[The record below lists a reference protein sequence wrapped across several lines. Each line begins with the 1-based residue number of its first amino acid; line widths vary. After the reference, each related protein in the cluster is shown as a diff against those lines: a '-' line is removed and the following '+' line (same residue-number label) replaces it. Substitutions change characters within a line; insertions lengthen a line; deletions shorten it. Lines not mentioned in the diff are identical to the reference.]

1 MVKLPSLE
9 EYLSASQQNTTKLFK
24 DIELKEGI
32 LETNAL
38 GLPRIRSGNFAII
51 LKVTVDNRRFAIR
64 CFLHMPD
71 DVRDRYEKISG
82 ALAIDSS
89 DNNVDYFA
97 KFRFFSEG
105 INVDGSWY
113 PLIKMEWVNGLTL
126 GEFINKNYND
136 KNSLLELRE
145 KLRNLQRFLSI
156 KKISH
161 GDIQPGNIIIS
172 NDGENLKIID
182 YDGMFVEGLEGKL
195 ASELGHVN
203 FQHPKREKLNFNE
216 RLDWFAFIELD
227 VAINYLIQNPDLWET
242 TYSDEEGIL
251 FRSGDLRN
259 PLISPTFYEISKT
272 CTNLHPLKCLAS
284 ICIRPFKDIPD
295 PRYYYE
301 ENYKTIDGIEFS
313 QATLK
318 RKVITETKNKSQ
330 PYLSEYP
337 IRNGNHTESL
347 FKNIG
352 DRIEIIGKVLDVR
365 SGKTQFGNNRKLR
378 PYIYLDFEE
387 LKNGKLFR
395 IKFLPDLVEGAIL
408 SDAILPNEKWVL
420 KWITITETIQP
431 QNIINHPSFPDGL
444 TEIFMIVKN
453 LNQVKVL
460 SESEAIYRLNSSD
473 TMDRKPFYKN
483 NISNKGDIGKKAS
496 NQHVIDTI
504 KRL

>member
-1 MVKLPSLE
+1 MIKLPSLE
-9 EYLSASQQNTTKLFK
+9 EYLSASQQKSNILFK
-24 DIELKEGI
+24 DLELKEGN

-38 GLPRIRSGNFAII
+38 GLPRVRSGNFAII
-51 LKVTVDNRRFAIR
+51 LKVTVNNRRYAVR

-71 DVRDRYEKISG
+71 DVRARYEKISE
-82 ALAIDSS
+82 AIAIDDS
-89 DNNVDYFA
+89 DSNSDYFS
-97 KFRFFSEG
+97 KFSFFSEG
-105 INVDGSWY
+105 INVEGSWY
-113 PLIKMEWVNGLTL
+113 PLIKMEWINGLTL
-126 GEFINKNYND
+126 GEFINKSYND
-136 KNSLLELRE
+136 KNSLQ
-145 KLRNLQRFLSI
+145 KLRKKLRDLQQFLSI
-156 KKISH
+156 KNISH

-172 NDGENLKIID
+172 NNGENLKIID

-203 FQHPKREKLNFNE
+203 FQHPKRQKLIFNE

-227 VAINYLIQNPDLWET
+227 VAINYLIQNSDLWET

-251 FRSGDLRN
+251 FRSGDLNN
-259 PLISPTFYEISKT
+259 PLISPTFYEISKS
-272 CTNLHPLKCLAS
+272 CANLHPLKCLAS
-284 ICIRPFKDIPD
+284 ICIRPFEDIPN
-295 PRYYYE
+295 PIHYYE
-301 ENYKTIDGIEFS
+301 ENYKPIGDMEFS
-313 QATLK
+313 QATLR
-318 RKVITETKNKSQ
+318 RKVVTETKNKSQ

-352 DRIEIIGKVLDVR
+352 DRIEIIGKVVDVR
-365 SGKTQFGNNRKLR
+365 LGKTQFGNNRKLR

-408 SDAILPNEKWVL
+408 SNAILPNQKWVL

-444 TEIFMIVKN
+444 IEIFMIVKN
-453 LNQVKVL
+453 LNQVKIL
-460 SESEAIYRLNSSD
+460 SESEAIYRLNGSD
-473 TMDRKPFYKN
+473 TMDRKIFHKN
-483 NISNKGDIGKKAS
+483 NIYNEEDTGKNAR
-496 NQHVIDTI
+496 NQRVIDAI